1 MRRLQCPRVHLRPLH
16 EPDTPERAHDTAA
29 AQRAEQVHGHGQ
41 GGLPGH
47 SMDQMARNMRNRFF
61 LALVFTI
68 AILVW
73 SRAGKDVFGHPVA
86 VP

>member
-1 MRRLQCPRVHLRPLH
+1 
-16 EPDTPERAHDTAA
+16 
-29 AQRAEQVHGHGQ
+29 
-41 GGLPGH
+41 
-47 SMDQMARNMRNRFF
+47 MDQMARNMRNRFF

-73 SRAGKDVFGHPVA
+73 SSAGKDVFGHPVA